1 MLRGGELVVNTETG
15 VVAGVLIGGLATIA
29 LVGELPIVALVG
41 EHKEPFDKLGEGV

>member
-1 MLRGGELVVNTETG
+1 MNTETG
-15 VVAGVLIGGLATIA
+15 VVACVLIGGLVTIA